1 MKYLEMRVIFFQVCV
16 NSYFMIN
23 VVVENIK
30 ILVKNRKVKLS
41 FFFIVLKNIS
51 STKFTS
57 KNIAMKKITQNFVDF
72 TSKNTR
78 MATSFLV
85 LFLFVFASNASAQN
99 VTVNPGG
106 GSYADLTSA
115 FAAINAGTHT
125 GDVTISIVGNTTE
138 LASAVLNASG
148 TGSANYTSVAIFPS
162 GARTITGAITGHLID
177 LNGADNV
184 TINGLN
190 SDGNS
195 LSISNTA
202 AGASSTVRFIND
214 ASSNSIKNTTF
225 QGSTTSFGVVYFATG
240 TSTGNDG
247 NNVNN
252 CTITAAGA
260 NFPINGIYSLG
271 TSAVIDNSGNTI
283 NANSISDFF
292 SAGSATVGININS
305 FNSTWTITNNKL
317 FQTASR
323 TYTTANTHTVIGVGS
338 GDGYT
343 ITGNTIGYASAAGT
357 GVYTMTGTI
366 ATRLIGINL
375 AVGTA
380 TASSVQGNTITAIS
394 LNTSSGAATTN
405 GILCGINITAGN
417 VNVGNVTANTI
428 GASSGVDALKATP
441 TTALGTVVGINCSST
456 GTIVI
461 QNNVIGGLTS
471 SGTTAA
477 VSGSINGINVSGVAT
492 SINISNNTI
501 GNATA
506 NNMRGGTLGLTTGS
520 SLVVGINL
528 VSTPTTAI
536 LNNNTISNLSSYGT
550 GTSGCVRGIQTAT
563 TSSLTTTGW
572 TINNNTIS
580 NLTTNN
586 TFVGTTSG
594 LVSAQG
600 IHHGSSIGSTISQNT
615 ISNISNFNATA
626 TTNIVVAGIGSANSA
641 LTTAFGTSITRN
653 KIFGLSNLSVGTTA
667 STPSVIAGVLV
678 RSGNAV
684 TTIANNMIS
693 LGNAQSTNT
702 TIIGIWSN
710 NASAPDPSATNIY
723 HNTVTI
729 EGTVASGA
737 LSTFCYNRGDLT
749 TAARTVTIDLRNNIF
764 NNSRSGGTGQH
775 FALANNFGATASATG
790 WGANAS
796 NYNVLNAASGTIGYW
811 TSAQTFSGWKTAS
824 ASDANSLS
832 AVSVPFENS
841 ATGDLHMSYGTTPT
855 QLESGGTTIS
865 GISTD
870 FDNQTRPGPSGS
882 VNGGGV
888 ICDIGAD
895 EFDAVPLDFVSPVIV
910 YTPLSTSCAA
920 GARTLTATIADV
932 SGVPQS
938 GAGLPVAYFKINSGA
953 YTAVTGTWVSGNTY
967 TFSIGTGSVTGDVIS
982 YYIVAQDNAGTPNI
996 GAFPSVGAAGFT
1008 ANPAAAATPPTT
1020 PNTYTSSTTLSG
1032 TYTVGAGGAYPTL
1045 TAAVAA
1051 LNTSCISGTVTLS
1064 LTDATYAAETFPITI
1079 NSLLGSG
1086 SLIIKPTGTTT
1097 ISGSSATAL
1106 LLING
1111 ADNVTIDGSS
1121 STTENS
1127 LCPLTSASRNL
1138 TFTNT
1143 NAVTTAAVIWLA
1155 TTAAF
1160 DPATNCT
1167 VKNCIISGA
1176 SASTTIVGLGA
1187 GGPTIGNGGT
1197 NNDNI
1202 SFINNDIRA
1211 CQFGIY
1217 SAGANATYKN
1227 QNITVNQNFINTAA
1241 PNNLGQ
1247 GGIYLAYTN
1256 NVTVSGNTVGNVI
1269 SSLNNVDPVAINV
1282 GFAAV
1287 NGFNTTTT
1295 GLADGASNVTITN
1308 NTIGTII
1315 HSNTYSVVGI
1325 ALGNTISGTSLI
1337 ANNMIYG
1344 VTGNVTAGDF
1354 SAGIVLGG
1362 GTAPVNVY
1370 HNTVSMQGT
1379 ISGATLADQ
1388 TSACLAITSATPSPV
1403 NMRNNI
1409 FTNTQIGNT
1418 GATIRFR
1425 TIALRYS
1432 STLGNYESLV
1442 STNNSLYAAGAGPGT
1457 YGIGITGGV
1466 VTGTSRTALAD
1477 WRTET
1482 GRDLNSSNVL
1492 PVFTSG
1498 TDLHLNTSNSS
1509 NVTNFGATGAAL
1521 AGAVAKD
1528 FDCDIR
1534 NPLTP
1539 DLGADQFNLC
1549 TSPTFT
1555 TCPGAQTANTANNAC
1570 TAVVTYTTAVAGTS
1584 PTITYVLTGAT
1595 TGSGSGDAS
1604 GLAFNKGTTTVTLTV
1619 SNYCGNASCSFT
1631 VVVTDTVNPTI
1642 TAPTAV
1648 AFCIGNP
1655 VSLGTPITADN
1666 CAVASTINN
1675 APSSFPLGT
1684 TVVTWTVTDSSG
1696 NSATATQDVTIN
1708 ALPTVGASVSPSD
1721 TVLFGTPVTLN
1732 GTGATSY
1739 SWSGGV
1745 TDGIAFSPA
1754 STATYTVTGTDG
1766 NGCSNTA
1773 TQTVN
1778 VYYNYTVTF
1787 DNNSGSGVM
1796 ANQVTSA
1803 PAALTSNTFTK
1814 LGYHFIG
1821 WNTVANGSGT
1831 AYADGATYSFAADI
1845 TMYAQWELDNE
1856 ATNFE
1861 PRNYDCGQFE
1871 LKFMDNSG
1879 TLTQAAAESYLT
1891 CSSNGGSFV
1900 RDFYPGMVEPGMFS
1914 FFEVHMR
1921 DLIPGYTYT
1930 FTFAQPGYP
1939 VKTFSFTY
1947 GTVTGSNEV
1956 CIGASTPFNWDG
1968 STNNASPWYSSNPS
1982 VATVNPVTGVV
1993 TGVSAGVATI
2003 YYNTFW
2009 GGFDD
2014 GYPCN
2019 KTIIVNALPSVGA
2032 SVSPSST
2039 VAYGTPVTLN
2049 GTGATSYSW
2058 SGGVTDGIAF
2068 SPAST
2073 ATYTVTGTDGNGC
2086 SNTATQTV
2094 NVYYNY
2100 TVTFDNNSGSG
2111 VMANQ
2116 VASAPTALTT
2126 NTFTKANYS
2135 FAGWNTAA
2143 NGSGTDYADGVIYSF
2158 AADVTLYAQWLIDNH
2173 TVTFDNN
2180 TGSGVMTS
2188 QVASAPAALTSN
2200 TFTKVGFNFTG
2211 WNTEANGSG
2220 TAYADAATYAFD
2232 TDVTLYAQWA
2242 ANNYTVTFDNN
2253 TGSGVMA
2260 NQLASAPTALSSNTF
2275 TKANYHFTGWNTAAD
2290 GSGTA
2295 YADGAS
2301 YSFAANVTLYA
2312 QWAIDVVYTSIAAAS
2327 CGATLS
2333 SMGSLVYA
2341 DINLN
2346 ATAYRFKVVN
2356 NNTGDIQYVDNTH
2369 QWFALN
2375 WLASYDYATAY
2386 TVSVQLQIAGVWVG
2400 YYGTSCVVNSP
2411 SITSPGGSLQL
2422 ISTQCGATLPSIATV
2437 IYTTAQSGATG
2448 YRFRI
2453 TDVTPNATG
2462 DNLVQEKERSYHWF
2476 GLTMLTR
2483 YNYGSTYMVE
2493 VAVKTTGGYT
2503 GYGSPCYVNTPAS
2516 PMLNSCGAVIPTSRT
2531 LVYTAITKSVSQYR
2545 FQVTKVSDQSS
2556 RTFDT
2561 SRFWFSFKVN
2571 VPGYTPS
2578 VAYSVRVAVMTA
2590 GTWSPFGDACE
2601 ITSPAIPRT
2610 DGDAE
2615 LDFAANV
2622 FPNPYTDQFNLLVN
2636 TDSDERISYKVYDM
2650 LGKLIE
2656 ADEFDYTALET
2667 KEFGR
2672 NYPAGVYN
2680 IIVTQGEERK
2690 TLRIIK
2696 R

>member
-1 MKYLEMRVIFFQVCV
+1 
-16 NSYFMIN
+16 
-23 VVVENIK
+23 
-30 ILVKNRKVKLS
+30 
-41 FFFIVLKNIS
+41 
-51 STKFTS
+51 
-57 KNIAMKKITQNFVDF
+57 MKKITQNFVDF
-72 TSKNTR
+72 TSKKTR
-78 MATSFLV
+78 IATSFLV
-85 LFLFVFASNASAQN
+85 LFLFLFASNASAQN

-125 GDVTISIVGNTTE
+125 GEVTISIVGNTTE

-162 GARTITGAITGHLID
+162 GDRTITGAITGHLID

-184 TINGLN
+184 IINGLN
-190 SDGNS
+190 SGGNS
-195 LSISNTA
+195 LLISNDAT
-202 AGASSTVRFIND
+202 GASSTVRFIND
-214 ASSNSIKNTTF
+214 ASSNTIQNATL
-225 QGSTTSFGVVYFATG
+225 QGSTTIFGVVYFATG

-260 NFPINGIYSLG
+260 NFPVNGIYSLG
-271 TSAVIDNSGNTI
+271 TNAVVDNSGNTI
-283 NANSISDFF
+283 SANSISDFF
-292 SAGSATVGININS
+292 NAGSATTGLNINS
-305 FNSTWTITNNKL
+305 FNSTWTVSNNKF
-317 FQTASR
+317 FQSVSR
-323 TYTTANTHTVIGVGS
+323 TYTTANTHSIILISS
-338 GDGYT
+338 GDGYS
-343 ITGNTIGYASAAGT
+343 ITGNTIGYSTAAAS
-357 GVYTMTGTI
+357 GVYTMTSTV

-380 TASSVQGNTITAIS
+380 TASSVQGNTITAIN
-394 LNTSSGAATTN
+394 LTTSSGATTTN
-405 GILCGINITAGN
+405 GILCGINITAGS

-428 GASSGVDALKATP
+428 GASSGVDTLKATP
-441 TTALGTVVGINCSST
+441 STTQGAVVGINCSST
-456 GTIVI
+456 GTIVL
-461 QNNVIGGLTS
+461 QNNVLGGFTS

-477 VSGSINGINVSGVAT
+477 VAGGVFGINVSGIAA
-492 SINISNNTI
+492 SITISGNTI
-501 GNATA
+501 GNSTA

-528 VSTPTTAI
+528 ASTPTTAI

-550 GTSGCVRGIQTAT
+550 DTEGYVRGIQTAT
-563 TSSLTTTGW
+563 TSSLSTTGW

-586 TFVGTTSG
+586 TLVGTTNG
-594 LVSAQG
+594 QVSAQG
-600 IHHGSSIGSTISQNT
+600 IHHGSSTGSTISQNT

-626 TTNIVVAGIGSANSA
+626 TTNIVVAGIGLANPTGI
-641 LTTAFGTSITRN
+641 TTPFGTSITRN

-667 STPSVIAGVLV
+667 TAPPVIAGILV
-678 RSGNAV
+678 RSGIAV

-693 LGNAQSTNT
+693 LGNAQTTNT

-710 NASAPDPSATNIY
+710 NGSTPDPTATNIY
-723 HNTVTI
+723 HNTVNL

-749 TAARTVTIDLRNNIF
+749 TTARTVTIDLRNNIF
-764 NNSRSGGTGQH
+764 NNSRTGGTGQH
-775 FALANNFGATASATG
+775 FAISDNFGATASATG

-796 NYNVLNAASGTIGYW
+796 NYNVLNAAAGTIGYW

-832 AVSVPFENS
+832 AVSVPFVNS
-841 ATGDLHMSYGTTPT
+841 ATGDLHMNYSTTPT

-865 GISTD
+865 GITID

-895 EFDAVPLDFVSPVIV
+895 EFDAEPLDFVSPVIV
-910 YTPLSTSCAA
+910 NTPLSTSCAA

-938 GAGLPVAYFKINSGA
+938 GAGLPMAYFKINSGA
-953 YTAVTGTWVSGNTY
+953 YTAVTGTWMSGNTY

-982 YYIVAQDNAGTPNI
+982 YYIVAQDSAGTPNI
-996 GAFPSVGAAGFT
+996 GAFPSVGASGYST
-1008 ANPAAAATPPTT
+1008 NPPSAATPPTT
-1020 PNTYTSSTTLSG
+1020 PSTYTNLVTLSG
-1032 TYTVGAGGAYPTL
+1032 PYTVGAGGAYPTL
-1045 TAAVAA
+1045 TAAVVA

-1079 NSLLGSG
+1079 NTFTGSG

-1106 LLING
+1106 LVING
-1111 ADNVTIDGSS
+1111 ADNVTIDGSNA
-1121 STTENS
+1121 TTENS
-1127 LCPLTSASRNL
+1127 LCPLTTASRNL
-1138 TFTNT
+1138 SFTNT
-1143 NAVTTAAVIWLA
+1143 NAVTTAGVIWVA

-1176 SASTTIVGLGA
+1176 SPTTTLVGLGA
-1187 GGPTIGNGGT
+1187 GGATVGKGGT

-1211 CQFGIY
+1211 CQFAIY
-1217 SAGANATYKN
+1217 SAGLTSSNKN
-1227 QNITVNQNFINTAA
+1227 QNVTVNQNFINTAA
-1241 PNNLGQ
+1241 PNNVGQ
-1247 GGIYLAYTN
+1247 SGIYVANTN

-1269 SSLNNVDPVAINV
+1269 SSAGSRDPVAINV

-1287 NGFNTTTT
+1287 NGFSSILT
-1295 GLADGASNVTITN
+1295 GIADGASNVTITN

-1315 HSNTYSVVGI
+1315 HSNTYSAIGI
-1325 ALGNTISGTSLI
+1325 GLGNTISGTSLI

-1344 VTGNVTAGDF
+1344 VSANVTAGDI
-1354 SAGIVLGG
+1354 SSGIVLGG
-1362 GTAPVNVY
+1362 GTAQVNVY

-1425 TIALRYS
+1425 TIALAYS
-1432 STLGNYESLV
+1432 STVGNYASLV
-1442 STNNSLYAAGAGPGT
+1442 SSNNSLYAAGAGPGN

-1466 VTGTSRTALAD
+1466 VNGTTRAAMAD

-1498 TDLHLNTSNSS
+1498 TNLHLNTSNSS

-1528 FDCDIR
+1528 FDCDFR

-1555 TCPGAQTANTANNAC
+1555 TCPGAQTATTASNAC
-1570 TAVVTYTTAVAGTS
+1570 AAVVTYTTAVAGTS
-1584 PTITYVLTGAT
+1584 PTIAYVLTGAT

-1631 VVVTDTVNPTI
+1631 VEVTDTVNPTI
-1642 TAPTAV
+1642 TAPAAV

-1655 VSLGTPITADN
+1655 VSLGTPIIADN

-1696 NSATATQDVTIN
+1696 NNATATQDVTIN
-1708 ALPTVGASVSPSD
+1708 ALPTVGASFSPSD

-1745 TDGIAFSPA
+1745 TDGTVFLPA

-1766 NGCSNTA
+1766 NGCSNMA

-1787 DNNSGSGVM
+1787 DNNTGSGVM

-1803 PAALTSNTFTK
+1803 P
-1814 LGYHFIG
+1814 
-1821 WNTVANGSGT
+1821 
-1831 AYADGATYSFAADI
+1831 
-1845 TMYAQWELDNE
+1845 
-1856 ATNFE
+1856 
-1861 PRNYDCGQFE
+1861 
-1871 LKFMDNSG
+1871 
-1879 TLTQAAAESYLT
+1879 
-1891 CSSNGGSFV
+1891 
-1900 RDFYPGMVEPGMFS
+1900 
-1914 FFEVHMR
+1914 
-1921 DLIPGYTYT
+1921 
-1930 FTFAQPGYP
+1930 
-1939 VKTFSFTY
+1939 
-1947 GTVTGSNEV
+1947 
-1956 CIGASTPFNWDG
+1956 
-1968 STNNASPWYSSNPS
+1968 
-1982 VATVNPVTGVV
+1982 
-1993 TGVSAGVATI
+1993 
-2003 YYNTFW
+2003 
-2009 GGFDD
+2009 
-2014 GYPCN
+2014 
-2019 KTIIVNALPSVGA
+2019 
-2032 SVSPSST
+2032 
-2039 VAYGTPVTLN
+2039 
-2049 GTGATSYSW
+2049 
-2058 SGGVTDGIAF
+2058 
-2068 SPAST
+2068 
-2073 ATYTVTGTDGNGC
+2073 
-2086 SNTATQTV
+2086 
-2094 NVYYNY
+2094 
-2100 TVTFDNNSGSG
+2100 
-2111 VMANQ
+2111 
-2116 VASAPTALTT
+2116 TALTT
-2126 NTFTKANYS
+2126 NAFTKANYS

-2158 AADVTLYAQWLIDNH
+2158 AADVTLYAQW
-2173 TVTFDNN
+2173 
-2180 TGSGVMTS
+2180 
-2188 QVASAPAALTSN
+2188 
-2200 TFTKVGFNFTG
+2200 
-2211 WNTEANGSG
+2211 
-2220 TAYADAATYAFD
+2220 
-2232 TDVTLYAQWA
+2232 A
-2242 ANNYTVTFDNN
+2242 ANNYTVTFVNN

-2301 YSFAANVTLYA
+2301 YSFAADITLYA
-2312 QWAIDVVYTSIAAAS
+2312 QWAIDVVYTSIATVS
-2327 CGATLS
+2327 CGQTLAS
-2333 SMGSLVYA
+2333 IGSLVYA
-2341 DINLN
+2341 DINLS
-2346 ATAYRFKVVN
+2346 ATGYRFKVVN
-2356 NNTGDIQYVDNTH
+2356 NTTGEIQYVDNTH

-2386 TVSVQLQIAGVWVG
+2386 TVLVQLQIAGVWVG

-2411 SITSPGGSLQL
+2411 AITNPTGSLQL
-2422 ISTQCGATLPSIATV
+2422 ISAQCGATLPSIASV
-2437 IYTTAQSGATG
+2437 IYTTAQAGATG

-2453 TDVTPNATG
+2453 TDVTPNVTG
-2462 DNLVQEKERSYHWF
+2462 DNLVQVKDRSYHWF
-2476 GLTMLTR
+2476 TLPMLTR

-2493 VAVKTTGGYT
+2493 VAVKTTSGYT

-2561 SRFWFSFKVN
+2561 GRFWFSFKVN
-2571 VPGYTPS
+2571 MPGYTPS
-2578 VAYSVRVAVMTA
+2578 VAYSVRVAVMTS

-2601 ITSPAIPRT
+2601 ITSPAIPRS
-2610 DGDAE
+2610 DINAE
-2615 LDFAANV
+2615 FDFNATV
-2622 FPNPYTDQFNLLVN
+2622 FPNPYSDQFSLRI
-2636 TDSDERISYKVYDM
+2636 DSDSFDPIAYKVYDM

-2656 ADEFDYTALET
+2656 AEEVEFNDLET

-2680 IIVTQGEERK
+2680 VIVTQGENVK
-2690 TLRIIK
+2690 SLRMIK